1 MSTYGELLEKLKQ
14 LPEEALSK
22 DLIAWDTQ
30 DNEFKDI
37 EYNIGQLELTVASDQ
52 LDDENCTYFVI

>member
-52 LDDENCTYFVI
+52 LNDENCTYFVI

>member
-52 LDDENCTYFVI
+52 LNDEHCTYFVI

>member
-22 DLIAWDTQ
+22 DLIVWDTQ
-30 DNEFKDI
+30 DSEFKNL
-37 EYNIGQLELTVASDQ
+37 EYNIGQLEITVASDQ
-52 LDDENCTYFVI
+52 LNDENCTYFVI